1 MNERLEKM
9 EMALSNAGLEQN
21 AIEKAKRLLAAGHTE
36 DLIRYLRLCRCD
48 LMDELHLCRCD
59 LMDELHKTQRRVDCM
74 DYVIRQTEKNI
85 CSEITKGRQ
94 ES

>member
-9 EMALSNAGLEQN
+9 EMALSNAGLEKN

-36 DLIRYLRLCRCD
+36 DLIRYLR
-48 LMDELHLCRCD
+48 LCRCD

>member
-9 EMALSNAGLEQN
+9 EMALSNAGLEKN

-48 LMDELHLCRCD
+48 LMDELH
-59 LMDELHKTQRRVDCM
+59 KTQRRVDCM

-85 CSEITKGRQ
+85 CGEITKGRQ

>member
-9 EMALSNAGLEQN
+9 EMALSNAGLGQN
-21 AIEKAKRLLAAGHTE
+21 AIDKAKRLLAAGHTE
-36 DLIRYLRLCRCD
+36 DLIRY
-48 LMDELHLCRCD
+48 LHLCRCD

>member
-21 AIEKAKRLLAAGHTE
+21 AIEKAKRLLAAGHKE
-36 DLIRYLRLCRCD
+36 ELIRHLR
-48 LMDELHLCRCD
+48 LCRCD

-74 DYVIRQTEKNI
+74 DYMIRETEKNI